1 MLQYLMIMYVILL
14 KIVNIN
20 PDYYKKEGY
29 NGKRDKDV
37 LYKLITRTSKKEL
50 KKIVDN
56 EKELTNYYDK
66 MDYLS
71 HSKEYCHMVWDERI
85 DENLK
90 NQEVFYGGFQEGIQ
104 EKQKEM
110 IIKFYNNGV
119 SLDIISK
126 SSGLSI
132 DEVNEIIKEHDN

>member
-20 PDYYKKEGY
+20 PDYYKKQGY

-56 EKELTNYYDK
+56 EKKLTNYYDK

-71 HSKEYCHMVWDERI
+71 HSKEYCHMVRDERI
-85 DENLK
+85 DENLTRK
-90 NQEVFYGGFQEGIQ
+90 
-104 EKQKEM
+104 
-110 IIKFYNNGV
+110 
-119 SLDIISK
+119 
-126 SSGLSI
+126 
-132 DEVNEIIKEHDN
+132 